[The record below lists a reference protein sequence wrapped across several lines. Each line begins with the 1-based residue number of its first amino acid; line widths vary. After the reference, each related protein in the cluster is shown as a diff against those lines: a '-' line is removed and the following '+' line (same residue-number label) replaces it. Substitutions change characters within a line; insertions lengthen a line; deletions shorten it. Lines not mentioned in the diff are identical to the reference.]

1 MRRLQ
6 NSEKFFAP
14 KEPKGALSRELKVA
28 PKSLLLRKIPRKYN
42 KDADLLRK
50 VFFRAENRPKIDPN
64 VLKMDFKTHRK
75 FTFGLSVVV
84 MAYSFDAFC
93 WLKQQ
98 HQQKIKGTLRI

>member
-1 MRRLQ
+1 VNAFWRLVDPIGLILTRFSTPAPDSATPTC
-6 NSEKFFAP
+6 SEK
-14 KEPKGALSRELKVA
+14 S
-28 PKSLLLRKIPRKYN
+28 
-42 KDADLLRK
+42 
-50 VFFRAENRPKIDPN
+50 FFRAENRPKIDPN